1 MSKRGRVKPNKSIS
15 IIGMVAGA
23 GMTYIGITQAI
34 PDTGAFGVVWTLVAI
49 GIGVANAINVFSENG
64 VASFQIDVEDNESDE
79 GKYKNFDEKLR
90 KIKGLKEDGIISE
103 EEYEAKRKEIL
114 NEKW

>member
-64 VASFQIDVEDNESDE
+64 VASFQIDFEDNES
-79 GKYKNFDEKLR
+79 DEKLR

-114 NEKW
+114 SEKW